1 MVNTWS
7 RSRPNQMELDGTHVM
22 AAKPSELQKC
32 WSQLYTPS
40 FDTEEI
46 RGSNPLAPTIELS
59 PFRS

>member
-1 MVNTWS
+1 MG
-7 RSRPNQMELDGTHVM
+7 LDGTHVM